1 MGEKKELKVRF
12 STVVYLFIILVLVVT
27 LGVVYYLGFV
37 KDNNAKNMI
46 ANGEVTEKNN
56 ISVNQQVPETNN
68 NVEEKTETNNT
79 EEEVE
84 EKGTFIDYSKDT
96 TVVEDGNSEKIK
108 GENTL
113 KYSLLRE
120 HDYTHEFYEKYCS
133 IYGAEGDSAA
143 WEEIESNYETLYR
156 GGPIKVGK
164 YTETIECDIA
174 VLNERIQFS
183 ADYKD
188 TMILKDKAK
197 TMWDAI
203 KNDDFYKDDKYKL
216 NGISIMNGNN
226 NSEEDYNNNARAKK
240 IKVTV
245 NNDKSY
251 TFELKD
257 TNKPQLFDIG
267 IEQEDI
273 SKVMNVTIEVL
284 ETYKGLV
291 SNEVY
296 INEVGIGISTGG
308 LGAR

>member
-1 MGEKKELKVRF
+1 MGEKNEVKVRL
-12 STVVYLFIILVLVVT
+12 STVVYLFIILVLVVA
-27 LGVVYYLGFV
+27 LAVVYYLGFV
-37 KDNNAKNMI
+37 KNDN
-46 ANGEVTEKNN
+46 ANGELTEKNN
-56 ISVNQQVPETNN
+56 IAINEQE
-68 NVEEKTETNNT
+68 TETNNT
-79 EEEVE
+79 EKEEGV
-84 EKGTFIDYSKDT
+84 KGTFIDYSKDT

-156 GGPIKVGK
+156 GGPIKVVK
-164 YTETIECDIA
+164 YTETIECDIT
-174 VLNERIQFS
+174 VLNESIQFS

-188 TMILKDKAK
+188 TMTLKDKAK

-203 KNDDFYKDDKYKL
+203 KNDDFYKNDKYKL

-240 IKVTV
+240 IKVTI

-291 SNEVY
+291 SNDVY
-296 INEVGIGISTGG
+296 INEVGFGISTGG

>member
-1 MGEKKELKVRF
+1 MENKKGSL
-12 STVVYLFIILVLVVT
+12 STVFLVIAVILIIVMGVFMYMQIKNTEDKILELSEQISKLEQNDVT
-27 LGVVYYLGFV
+27 NEEDAE
-37 KDNNAKNMI
+37 KDN
-46 ANGEVTEKNN
+46 VEK
-56 ISVNQQVPETNN
+56 
-68 NVEEKTETNNT
+68 EEG
-79 EEEVE
+79 VI
-84 EKGTFIDYSKDT
+84 GTFIDYSKDT

-120 HDYTHEFYEKYCS
+120 NDYTHEFYEKYCS
-133 IYGAEGDSAA
+133 VHEAEGDSAA
-143 WEEIESNYETLYR
+143 WEEIESNY
-156 GGPIKVGK
+156 GKSSPVKVGK
-164 YTETIECDIA
+164 YTKTIECDIA
-174 VLNERIQFS
+174 VLNE
-183 ADYKD
+183 AGNYND
-188 TMILKDKAK
+188 TMTLKDKVT
-197 TMWDAI
+197 TMWNAI
-203 KNDDFYKDDKYKL
+203 KNNDFYKNDKYKL

-257 TNKPQLFDIG
+257 TNKPQVFDIG
-267 IEQEDI
+267 VEQEDI

-291 SNEVY
+291 SDDVY
-296 INEVGIGISTGG
+296 INEIGFGISTGG